1 MKKISVLVLAMVM
14 VLGFAL
20 TGCGSSKSSSNGDS
34 SSQSVG
40 KKVDYTI
47 TGIDAGA
54 GEMGMAKDALK
65 KYNLSNWKL
74 QSGSGATMTAALAK
88 AIKDKKPIIVTGWS
102 PHWMFSKYD
111 LKYLKDPKGVFGK
124 AEKIHTVV
132 TKGFESKHA
141 NAAKIL
147 KQFNWTPKQM
157 GSVMLEINKG
167 TDPAAAAKKWVKNNK
182 DVVSKWT
189 DGAQKGNGTI
199 TLAYVAWSSAIAS
212 NNVMKQVLENQGY
225 TVKLQQLQAGAM
237 WAAVAKGS
245 ADATLCAWLPTTH
258 ASYMKKFND
267 QVTDLSTNLSG
278 TKLGLVV
285 PKYMNVDSIEDLKS
299 K

>member
-1 MKKISVLVLAMVM
+1 MKKFSILFLALFII
-14 VLGFAL
+14 LGAAL
-20 TGCGSSKSSSNGDS
+20 TGCGSSSKNSSS
-34 SSQSVG
+34 SSQSFGQQVNY
-40 KKVDYTI
+40 KI

-54 GEMGMAKDALK
+54 GEMGMAKKAIKQYGLTK
-65 KYNLSNWKL
+65 WHL

-88 AIKDKKPIIVTGWS
+88 AIKNKKPIVITGWS
-102 PHWMFSKYD
+102 PHWMFSKYK

-124 AEKIHTVV
+124 SETIHTVV
-132 TKGFESKHA
+132 TKGFQSKHP

-147 KQFNWTPKQM
+147 KQFHWTPKQM
-157 GSVMLEINKG
+157 GSVMLDISNG
-167 TDPAAAAKKWVKNNK
+167 TDPAAAAKKWVKANSS
-182 DVVSKWT
+182 VVSKWT
-189 DGAQKGNGTI
+189 NGAKKGKGTI

-245 ADATLCAWLPTTH
+245 ADAMLCAWLPTTH
-258 ASYMKKFND
+258 AAYLKQFKN
-267 QVTDLSTNLSG
+267 QVTDLSTNLKG

-285 PKYMNVDSIEDLKS
+285 PKYVKINSISDLKS